1 MISISPCT
9 AAQDWTA
16 HLSNPLSF
24 GGCRRDVG
32 VGVGRVIRLLCLAE
46 VDVEN
51 VCVFKFGV
59 MHCIHVDD
67 VYELFELPADEE
79 IRAIFGVA
87 PLIKCFGISVW
98 YVICIVGAI
107 FV

>member
-1 MISISPCT
+1 MVSISPCT

-16 HLSNPLSF
+16 HLSNRLSF
-24 GGCRRDVG
+24 SGCHCDGG
-32 VGVGRVIRLLCLAE
+32 VGVGRAIRLLCLAE

-59 MHCIHVDD
+59 MHCIHGDD

-79 IRAIFGVA
+79 I
-87 PLIKCFGISVW
+87 
-98 YVICIVGAI
+98 GAK
-107 FV
+107 F

>member
-1 MISISPCT
+1 MYCYLSLLIKDLVLMISISPCT

-32 VGVGRVIRLLCLAE
+32 VGVRRVIRLLCLAE
-46 VDVEN
+46 VDVKN

-59 MHCIHVDD
+59 MHCIHGDD
-67 VYELFELPADEE
+67 VYELFELPVDE
-79 IRAIFGVA
+79 
-87 PLIKCFGISVW
+87 
-98 YVICIVGAI
+98 
-107 FV
+107 